1 MRVVLDTNV
10 VVSALLFERGHLAW
24 VRDAWLKGRI
34 APLIDKPC
42 ADELVRVLAYPK
54 FRLSADEIQVLLGD
68 YLPYAET
75 TNTAGAALGR
85 LPRCRDPHDQIFL
98 NLAEAGKARV
108 LVTGDSALLALSG
121 RTRFA
126 IETPADFRRRGG
138 ID

>member
-24 VRDAWLKGRI
+24 VREAWVKGRI
-34 APLIDKPC
+34 TPLIDTPC

-54 FRLSADEIQVLLGD
+54 FRLSADEVQALLAN

-75 TNTAGAALGR
+75 VDTGTATLGR

-98 NLAEAGKARV
+98 TLAEVGKARV
-108 LVTGDSALLALSG
+108 LVTGDSALLELSG
-121 RTRFA
+121 RIRFV
-126 IETPADFRRRGG
+126 IETPADFRHRSGL
-138 ID
+138 